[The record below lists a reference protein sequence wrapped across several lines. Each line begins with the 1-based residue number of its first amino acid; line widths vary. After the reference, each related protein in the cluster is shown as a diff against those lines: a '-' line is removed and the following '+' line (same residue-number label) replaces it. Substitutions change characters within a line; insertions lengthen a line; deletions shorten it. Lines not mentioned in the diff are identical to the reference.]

1 MSPPLGYCRCP
12 IPCLRYP
19 GKCVRCQLT
28 HYDISQLRLHF
39 MVILPHQFVEEGKLS
54 RQAQDALI
62 DDVDRIFQ
70 SVFDNAVILPREKL
84 LEYFHQRIPFKINAL
99 LAQKYRV
106 FATRDDEDAFK
117 YDALGLAI
125 SQMKI

>member
-1 MSPPLGYCRCP
+1 
-12 IPCLRYP
+12 
-19 GKCVRCQLT
+19 
-28 HYDISQLRLHF
+28 

-84 LEYFHQRIPFKINAL
+84 LEYFHQRIPFKISAL

-106 FATRDDEDAFK
+106 FATRGDEDVFK
-117 YDALGLAI
+117 YDALCLAM
-125 SQMKI
+125 SQKKI